1 MKPAAFTVSKIL
13 GGLMDTAAARNIE
26 PFVDA
31 NRAAEFLVMTRRQ
44 LLEMARAGQIPAH
57 PIGQGRRRQWRFRL
71 SELAEAL
78 VAKTAV
84 AKAECKIS
92 SNSAVPGNRI
102 GGTSTMTA

>member
-1 MKPAAFTVSKIL
+1 
-13 GGLMDTAAARNIE
+13 MDTAAARNIE

-57 PIGQGRRRQWRFRL
+57 PIGQGKRRQWRFRL

-78 VAKTAV
+78 VAKTV

-102 GGTSTMTA
+102 GGTR